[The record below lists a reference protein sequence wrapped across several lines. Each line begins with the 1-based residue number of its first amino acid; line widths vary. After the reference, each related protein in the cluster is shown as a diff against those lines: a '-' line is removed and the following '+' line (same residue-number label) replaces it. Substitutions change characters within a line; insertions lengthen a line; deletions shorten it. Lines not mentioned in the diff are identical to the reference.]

1 MPARLSFRL
10 SRRDMAVAGLAV
22 AGTISA
28 VSGYGALSAHEAR
41 EPRVSVLGAGSRLA
55 ILVTDGPARLL
66 IVAGDNTTAFGN
78 AWAASLPPLLRRVD
92 VMYCSPL
99 AADAPVV
106 AQATRNLSYQQR
118 RVLGPADLAG
128 STVPEAPGEMWT
140 EYVRLSHHMTVTVS
154 AAVLTPLNGATA
166 RHVWAAE
173 IGHAA
178 TRVVTLSEP
187 GAATLLADPTASAL
201 ILQDGDPRE
210 ALTLVETAALVTAT
224 ASRTLR
230 PRIAP
235 YLQRSI
241 WHIRVFAGDVI
252 RLTFVPGGLRLPP
265 SAITIRLSEPVEDA
279 SLPPRPLAIAEWP
292 GTP

>member
-1 MPARLSFRL
+1 
-10 SRRDMAVAGLAV
+10 MAVAGLAF

-28 VSGYGALSAHEAR
+28 VGGYGALSAHEAR
-41 EPRVSVLGAGSRLA
+41 VPRVSVLGAGSRLA
-55 ILVTDGPARLL
+55 ILATDGPARLV

-106 AQATRNLSYQQR
+106 AQAARNLFYRQR

-128 STVPEAPGEMWT
+128 STVPQSPGETWT
-140 EYVRLSHHMTVTVS
+140 EHVRLSHHLTVTVS

-173 IGHAA
+173 ISHAA

-201 ILQDGDPRE
+201 ILQEGDPRE
-210 ALTLVETAALVTAT
+210 ALTLVEAAALISTFPNKTIRQSV
-224 ASRTLR
+224 SRDR
-230 PRIAP
+230 EQPM
-235 YLQRSI
+235 
-241 WHIRVFAGDVI
+241 WHIRVFPGAVE
-252 RLTFVPGGLRLPP
+252 RLTFVPGGLRLPA
-265 SAITIRLSEPVEDA
+265 SAITIRPREPVGDA
-279 SLPPRPLAIAEWP
+279 SLPQRPPALTERP